1 MLGVSLVQRMLDAEI
16 LNIKG
21 KLKSIST
28 EIGQLQKRKNQL
40 SSQKTMLDRRLE
52 LLKTQVA
59 SFKGYKLVKKEKTSP
74 V

>member
-16 LNIKG
+16 LSIKG

-52 LLKTQVA
+52 LLKTQLS
-59 SFKGYKLVKKEKTSP
+59 SFKGYKLVKKEKTTS